1 MISYDNNA
9 TKTIPIAMRIEQ
21 ERRAEQQ
28 RVVSG
33 GSVEEGL
40 GLRENACRGSAAG
53 ASLVH
58 SNTHIHTRRYW
69 GGNWARS
76 LSLSGDLSSSR
87 LCSQHA
93 IKCFCLI
100 NKKINFYETCL
111 KQTTKIDWPD
121 KMQLRFAKPTHTHTH
136 AQPST
141 HSHTNIHTLARS
153 LSKKCARACGLY
165 VSSLLPE
172 SFVLFFFCSLLFLA
186 TVANVAGAGLST
198 PSGCA

>member
-1 MISYDNNA
+1 
-9 TKTIPIAMRIEQ
+9 MRIEQ

-121 KMQLRFAKPTHTHTH
+121 KMQLRFAKPTHTHNPVHTH
-136 AQPST
+136 TPIYT
-141 HSHTNIHTLARS
+141 LSHAAYQRNVPERV
-153 LSKKCARACGLY
+153 ACTFQVCCL
-165 VSSLLPE
+165 SLL
-172 SFVLFFFCSLLFLA
+172 FFFFCSLLFLA